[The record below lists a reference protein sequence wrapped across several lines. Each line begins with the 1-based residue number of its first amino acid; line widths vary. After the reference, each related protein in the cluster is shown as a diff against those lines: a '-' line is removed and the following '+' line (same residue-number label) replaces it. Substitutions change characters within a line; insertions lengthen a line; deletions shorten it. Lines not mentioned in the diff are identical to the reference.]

1 MATMRPLHLLLIE
14 DDPDSA
20 DAMSLLLRTRG
31 VDVDW
36 VGSGEDAL
44 EFFRRGR
51 ARSVDV
57 ILLDIMLPDTDGASL
72 VAQLSQIAPL
82 PPIVIHSA
90 SSEAR
95 VAKTGAQVHAIAVLR
110 KPTDWG
116 KLLTL
121 LEGCRRAERA
131 AG

>member
-20 DAMSLLLRTRG
+20 DAMSLLLRIRG

-36 VGSGEDAL
+36 VSSGKEAI

-51 ARSVDV
+51 ARTVDV
-57 ILLDIMLPDTDGASL
+57 ILLDLMLPDTDGASL
-72 VAQLSQIAPL
+72 IDQLSQIAPV

-90 SSEAR
+90 GSEAR
-95 VAKTGAQVHAIAVLR
+95 VARTGAQVHAVAVLR

-121 LEGCRRAERA
+121 LEGYRPVERA
-131 AG
+131 MD